1 MQVEESG
8 NSPKNV
14 MLIGQYTHELDPKK
28 RLTLPAKWRKE
39 LGGKVVVTNGLDN
52 SLFLFSTQEWEKIA
66 EKLASLSLGNSESRN
81 FNRFFLSN
89 AFEVDIDTQ
98 GRILLPETLTQYAK
112 LRGKLVLAGMYKR
125 IEIWNEEAW
134 TECMKTSTKNAN
146 EVAEALSS
154 IGVL

>member
-1 MQVEESG
+1 MEESG

-39 LGGKVVVTNGLDN
+39 LGDKVVVTNGLDN
-52 SLFLFSTQEWEKIA
+52 SLFLFSTKEWEKIA

-98 GRILLPETLTQYAK
+98 GRILLPEPCHRHWSPT
-112 LRGKLVLAGMYKR
+112 
-125 IEIWNEEAW
+125 IWPRCKAW
-134 TECMKTSTKNAN
+134 
-146 EVAEALSS
+146 
-154 IGVL
+154 

>member
-1 MQVEESG
+1 MEESG

-39 LGGKVVVTNGLDN
+39 LGDKVVVTNGLDN
-52 SLFLFSTQEWEKIA
+52 SLFLFSTKEWEKIA

-98 GRILLPETLTQYAK
+98 GRILLPETLAQYAK

-134 TECMKTSTKNAN
+134 NECMETSAKDAN
-146 EVAEALSS
+146 QVAETLSS